1 MNNLIGFVIRKRKAV
16 IVITLLITV
25 FFSYF
30 IKDLKINPD
39 LTGYFPK
46 SDPVVRLFNYLGQ
59 EYNGNHLA
67 MIALESN
74 EVFSVET
81 IRQIQLLTAGFQ
93 AVDGVSYVTSLT
105 NILDIKGSHDG
116 LEIGKLIDP
125 NDLPVNLS
133 ELKEL
138 KEYTLGKELYRGRLI
153 SEDGKATLIICRL
166 QNEIDKVKVAGELK
180 KVVKGIVPGEDV
192 YYGGLPFLM
201 LDINEIIINDL
212 KFLIPLVVLV
222 IMAALFFCFR
232 SIRGVIIPVCAVA
245 FSTIWTLGLMSILK
259 IPLTIISNT
268 IPVILFAVGNAY
280 GIHVFSKFRETVVSD
295 EEREVQSFQALREV
309 GLPVLL
315 AALTTIAGFLSFI
328 FGSYLTMIREFG
340 FFSGIGVFFALIISL
355 TFIPAVLASLRVKG
369 ISAMKTGQI
378 SDSNRTSGMMKIL
391 GKWIL
396 KNERIIAI
404 IGILVLCF
412 GLSGIPKIQRRA
424 DILDYFKPESNIRR
438 AEAMMG
444 RKFGGSTI
452 LQILAQGDMQDPLVL
467 KEIKKLENFLDSLPN
482 LHNSQ
487 SIADLIIEIN
497 DVMGEGRIIPESRA
511 KVSNLWFLLEGEET
525 LDQLVDSA
533 KTEAIIQ
540 ATMANLDTG
549 QARLIVEKVEDYL
562 KNRTNPDLVTF
573 SLTGQPVILTHLDD
587 SILQSQIYSLIIA
600 LTLVFICLVWL
611 LHSFRG
617 GLIGITPIILT
628 LIVIMGV
635 MGFGKIPL
643 DIATV
648 LVAGIAIGSGID
660 YSIHF
665 ISRYRREFQEGNSIR
680 ETLRATL
687 DTTGQ
692 AIIFNVI
699 TVTSGFLVL
708 LPANLVPLQRFA
720 VLVALTTVGAGLGAI
735 TVLPTFIQVV
745 KVGLN
750 GMPRLSTSKKKYTQK
765 GGRKNA

>member
-1 MNNLIGFVIRKRKAV
+1 MIDLAGFVIRKRKAV
-16 IVITLLITV
+16 IIITLLITV

-30 IKDLKINPD
+30 IKDLKVNPD
-39 LTGYFPK
+39 LSGYFPK
-46 SDPVVRLFNYLGQ
+46 SDPEVRLFNYLGK

-74 EVFSVET
+74 EVFSAET

-105 NILDIKGSHDG
+105 NILDIRESPDG

-125 NDLPVNLS
+125 RNLPVNLS
-133 ELKEL
+133 ELREL
-138 KEYTLGKELYRGRLI
+138 KEYTLAKELYRGRLV

-166 QNEIDKVKVAGELK
+166 QNEIDKVKVAAELK
-180 KVVKGIVPGEDV
+180 KIVNGIVPGEEV

-222 IMAALFFCFR
+222 IMTALFLCFR
-232 SIRGVIIPVCAVA
+232 SFRGVIIPVCAVA
-245 FSTIWTLGLMSILK
+245 FSTIWTLGLMSIMK

-280 GIHVFSKFRETVVSD
+280 GIHVFSKFQEAVVSD
-295 EEREVQSFQALREV
+295 EKREIQSFQALKEV
-309 GLPVLL
+309 GVPVLL
-315 AALTTIAGFLSFI
+315 AALTTIVGFLSFI

-340 FFSGIGVFFALIISL
+340 FFSGIGVLFALIISL

-369 ISAMKTGQI
+369 INAVKAGGI
-378 SDSNRTSGMMKIL
+378 SDSKRTSGIMKIL
-391 GKWIL
+391 GEWIL
-396 KNERIIAI
+396 KNERAIAI
-404 IGILVLCF
+404 IGILVLCL
-412 GLSGIPKIQRRA
+412 GLLGIPKIQRRA

-444 RKFGGSTI
+444 RKFGGSTV
-452 LQILAQGDMQDPLVL
+452 LQILAKGDLQDPLVL
-467 KEIKKLENFLDSLPN
+467 KEIKELENFLESLPVLDN
-482 LHNSQ
+482 PQ
-487 SIADLIIEIN
+487 SVADLIIEIN
-497 DVMGEGRIIPESRA
+497 DVIGEGRVIPESRA
-511 KVSNLWFLLEGEET
+511 KVANLWFLLEGEET
-525 LDQLVDSA
+525 LDQLVNSA
-533 KTEAIIQ
+533 KTEAVIQ

-549 QARLIVEKVEDYL
+549 LARQVVEKVDAYL

-611 LHSFRG
+611 LRSFSG
-617 GLIGITPIILT
+617 GLIGIIPIILT
-628 LIVIMGV
+628 LIIIMGV

-643 DIATV
+643 DVATV
-648 LVAGIAIGSGID
+648 LVAGIAIGTGID

-699 TVTSGFLVL
+699 TVMSGFLVL
-708 LPANLVPLQRFA
+708 LSANLVPLQRFA

-735 TVLPTFIQVV
+735 TILPTLIQVI
-745 KVGLN
+745 KAGFI
-750 GMPRLSTSKKKYTQK
+750 GMPALSGSKKNYPEK

>member
-1 MNNLIGFVIRKRKAV
+1 MIYLAGFVIRKRKAV

-46 SDPVVRLFNYLGQ
+46 SDPVVRLFNYLGK

-74 EVFSVET
+74 EVFSAET

-93 AVDGVSYVTSLT
+93 AVDGISYVTSLT
-105 NILDIKGSHDG
+105 NILDIKESPDG

-125 NDLPVNLS
+125 RNPPVNLS
-133 ELKEL
+133 ELREL
-138 KEYTLGKELYRGRLI
+138 KEYTLGKELYRGRLV

-166 QNEIDKVKVAGELK
+166 QNEIDKVKVAAELK
-180 KVVKGIVPGEDV
+180 KIVNGIVPGEEV

-212 KFLIPLVVLV
+212 KFLIPLVALV
-222 IMAALFFCFR
+222 IMTALFLCFR
-232 SIRGVIIPVCAVA
+232 SFRGVIIPVCAVA

-280 GIHVFSKFRETVVSD
+280 GIHVFSKFQEAVVSD
-295 EEREVQSFQALREV
+295 EKREIQSFQALKEV
-309 GLPVLL
+309 GAPVLL
-315 AALTTIAGFLSFI
+315 AALTTIAGFISFI

-355 TFIPAVLASLRVKG
+355 TFIPAVLASLRVKD
-369 ISAMKTGQI
+369 ISAVKAGGI
-378 SDSNRTSGMMKIL
+378 SDSKRTRMMKIPA
-391 GKWIL
+391 KWIL
-396 KNERIIAI
+396 KNERAIAI
-404 IGILVLCF
+404 IGILILF
-412 GLSGIPKIQRRA
+412 LGLLGIPKIQRRA

-444 RKFGGSTI
+444 RKFGGSTV
-452 LQILAQGDMQDPLVL
+452 LQILAKGDLQDPLVL
-467 KEIKKLENFLDSLPN
+467 KEIKELENFLESLPVLDN
-482 LHNSQ
+482 PQ

-497 DVMGEGRIIPESRA
+497 DAMGEGRVIPESRG
-511 KVSNLWFLLEGEET
+511 KVANLWFLLEGEET
-525 LDQLVDSA
+525 LDQLVNSA
-533 KTEAIIQ
+533 KTEAVIQ

-549 QARLIVEKVEDYL
+549 LARLVVEKVEDYL
-562 KNRTNPDLVTF
+562 KNRTNPDLVAF

-617 GLIGITPIILT
+617 GLIGIIPIILT
-628 LIVIMGV
+628 LIIIMGV

-643 DIATV
+643 DVATV
-648 LVAGIAIGSGID
+648 LVAGIAIGTGID

-665 ISRYRREFQEGNSIR
+665 ISRYRRELQEGKSVR

-699 TVTSGFLVL
+699 TVMSGFLVL

-735 TVLPTFIQVV
+735 TVLPTLIQVA
-745 KVGLN
+745 KAGLN
-750 GMPRLSTSKKKYTQK
+750 GMPGLFASKKNYSKK

>member
-1 MNNLIGFVIRKRKAV
+1 MNDLTGFIIKKRKAV
-16 IVITLLITV
+16 IIITLLITV

-30 IKDLKINPD
+30 IKDLKVNPD

-46 SDPVVRLFNYLGQ
+46 SDPVVKLFNYLGK

-105 NILDIKGSHDG
+105 NILDIKESPDG

-125 NDLPVNLS
+125 SNVPVDLS

-138 KEYTLGKELYRGRLI
+138 KEYTLGKELYRGRLV
-153 SEDGKATLIICRL
+153 SEDGKVTLIICRL
-166 QNEIDKVKVAGELK
+166 QNEIDKVKTAGELK
-180 KVVKGIVPGEDV
+180 KVVEGIVPDGKV

-201 LDINEIIINDL
+201 LEINEIIINDL

-222 IMAALFFCFR
+222 IMAALFLCFR
-232 SIRGVIIPVCAVA
+232 SFRGVIIPVCAVA
-245 FSTIWTLGLMSILK
+245 LSTIWALGLMGILK
-259 IPLTIISNT
+259 IPLTIISNA

-280 GIHVFSKFRETVVSD
+280 GIHVFSKFSEAVVSD
-295 EEREVQSFQALREV
+295 AEREAQSSQALREV

-315 AALTTIAGFLSFI
+315 AALTTIIGFLSFI

-340 FFSGIGVFFALIISL
+340 IFSGIGVFFALLISL
-355 TFIPAVLASLRVKG
+355 TFVPAVLASLRVKG
-369 ISAMKTGQI
+369 ISFVKAGGT
-378 SDSNRTSGMMKIL
+378 SDSKQTSGITAIL
-391 GKWIL
+391 GKWII
-396 KNERIIAI
+396 KNERVITV

-412 GLSGIPKIQRRA
+412 GLLGIPKIQRRA

-438 AEAMMG
+438 AEEMMG
-444 RKFGGSTI
+444 RKFGGSMV
-452 LQILAQGDMQDPLVL
+452 LQVLAKGDMQDPFVL
-467 KEIKKLENFLDSLPN
+467 KEIKELENYLESLPD
-482 LHNSQ
+482 LHNPQ

-497 DVMGEGRIIPESRA
+497 DVMGEGRVIPDSRA
-511 KVSNLWFLLEGEET
+511 KVANLWFLLEGEET
-525 LDQLVDSA
+525 LEQLVNPA
-533 KTEAIIQ
+533 KTEAVIQ

-549 QARLIVEKVEDYL
+549 LARLVVEKVEDYL

-611 LHSFRG
+611 LRSFSG
-617 GLIGITPIILT
+617 GLIGIIPIILT
-628 LIVIMGV
+628 LIIIMGV

-643 DIATV
+643 DVATV
-648 LVAGIAIGSGID
+648 LVAGIAIGTGID

-665 ISRYRREFQEGNSIR
+665 ISRYRRESQEGNSVR
-680 ETLRATL
+680 ETLWATL
-687 DTTGQ
+687 NTTGK

-699 TVTSGFLVL
+699 TVMSGFLVL
-708 LPANLVPLQRFA
+708 LSANLVPLQRFA
-720 VLVALTTVGAGLGAI
+720 VLVALTTIGAGLGAI
-735 TVLPTFIQVV
+735 TVLPTLIQVV
-745 KVGLN
+745 KSGFI
-750 GMPRLSTSKKKYTQK
+750 GMPRLSASIKNYSNK

>member
-1 MNNLIGFVIRKRKAV
+1 MIDLAGFVIRKRKAV
-16 IVITLLITV
+16 IIITLLITV

-30 IKDLKINPD
+30 IKDLKVNPD
-39 LTGYFPK
+39 LSGYFPK
-46 SDPVVRLFNYLGQ
+46 SDPEVRLFNYLGK

-74 EVFSVET
+74 EVFSAET

-105 NILDIKGSHDG
+105 NILDIRESPDG

-125 NDLPVNLS
+125 RNLPVNLS
-133 ELKEL
+133 ELREL
-138 KEYTLGKELYRGRLI
+138 KEYTLAKELYRGRLV

-166 QNEIDKVKVAGELK
+166 QNEIDKVKVAAELK
-180 KVVKGIVPGEDV
+180 KIVNGIVPGEEV

-222 IMAALFFCFR
+222 IMTALFLCFR
-232 SIRGVIIPVCAVA
+232 SFRGVIIPVCAVA
-245 FSTIWTLGLMSILK
+245 FSTIWTLGLMSIMK

-280 GIHVFSKFRETVVSD
+280 GIHVFSKFQEAVVSD
-295 EEREVQSFQALREV
+295 EKREIQSFQALKEV
-309 GLPVLL
+309 GVPVLL
-315 AALTTIAGFLSFI
+315 AALTTIVGFLSFI

-340 FFSGIGVFFALIISL
+340 FFSGIGVLFALIISL

-369 ISAMKTGQI
+369 INAVKAGGI
-378 SDSNRTSGMMKIL
+378 SDSKRTSGIMKIL
-391 GKWIL
+391 GEWIL
-396 KNERIIAI
+396 KNERAIAI
-404 IGILVLCF
+404 IGILVLCL
-412 GLSGIPKIQRRA
+412 GLLGIPKIQRRT

-444 RKFGGSTI
+444 RKFGGSTV
-452 LQILAQGDMQDPLVL
+452 LQILAKGDLQDPLVL
-467 KEIKKLENFLDSLPN
+467 KEIKELENFLESLPVLDN
-482 LHNSQ
+482 PQ
-487 SIADLIIEIN
+487 SVADLIIEIN
-497 DVMGEGRIIPESRA
+497 DVIGEGRVIPESRA
-511 KVSNLWFLLEGEET
+511 KVANLWFLLEGEET
-525 LDQLVDSA
+525 LDQLVNSA
-533 KTEAIIQ
+533 KTEAVIQ

-549 QARLIVEKVEDYL
+549 LARQVVEKVDAYL

-611 LHSFRG
+611 LRSFSG
-617 GLIGITPIILT
+617 GLIGIIPIILT
-628 LIVIMGV
+628 LIIIMGV

-643 DIATV
+643 DVATV
-648 LVAGIAIGSGID
+648 LVAGIAIGTGID

-699 TVTSGFLVL
+699 TVMSGFLVL
-708 LPANLVPLQRFA
+708 LSANLVPLQRFA

-735 TVLPTFIQVV
+735 TILPTLIQVI
-745 KVGLN
+745 KAGFI
-750 GMPRLSTSKKKYTQK
+750 GMPALSGSKKNYPEK